1 MGNNNRIGWRIVTFA
16 SMAGNLKFWNRKR
29 DNMQSQ
35 EENSTKNQEQEEVNL
50 QAEDNMSDNSATSST
65 DTELS
70 ETEQLRAEVAELN
83 DKLLRTFS
91 EFENSKR
98 RMARE
103 RLELINS
110 ASKNI
115 ILELLPVIDD
125 LERALTSA
133 QDKPELDAFAEGIKL
148 VHNKFLGIL
157 SKQGLEAISSV
168 GENFD
173 LDLHEA
179 VSKMPAPS
187 DDQKNKVMF
196 EVEKGYKL
204 KENVIRFSKVIVGV

>member
-1 MGNNNRIGWRIVTFA
+1 
-16 SMAGNLKFWNRKR
+16 
-29 DNMQSQ
+29 MQSQ

>member
-1 MGNNNRIGWRIVTFA
+1 
-16 SMAGNLKFWNRKR
+16 MAGNLKFWNRKR
-29 DNMQSQ
+29 ENMQSQ
-35 EENSTKNQEQEEVNL
+35 EENITNNQEQEEVQL
-50 QAEDNMSDNSATSST
+50 QSEDNLSDAADNTSG
-65 DTELS
+65 EAERS
-70 ETEQLRAEVAELN
+70 ETEKLRAEVAELN

-98 RMARE
+98 RMAKE
-103 RLELINS
+103 RLELIGS

-115 ILELLPVIDD
+115 IIELLPVLDD
-125 LERALTSA
+125 LERALTST
-133 QDKPELDAFAEGIKL
+133 QDMPEIKAFAEGVQL

-157 SKQGLEAISSV
+157 AKQGLEAIPAV

-179 VSKMPAPS
+179 VSKMPTATE
-187 DDQKNKVMF
+187 DQKNKVLF

>member
-1 MGNNNRIGWRIVTFA
+1 
-16 SMAGNLKFWNRKR
+16 
-29 DNMQSQ
+29 MQSQ
-35 EENSTKNQEQEEVNL
+35 EENTTKNQEQEEV
-50 QAEDNMSDNSATSST
+50 QMHGEDNLSDSTDNSSSN
-65 DTELS
+65 TELS
-70 ETEQLRAEVAELN
+70 ETDKLRAEVAELN

-98 RMARE
+98 RMAKE
-103 RLELINS
+103 RLELIGS

-115 ILELLPVIDD
+115 IIELLPVIDD

-133 QDKPELDAFAEGIKL
+133 QDKPELEAFAEGVKL
-148 VHNKFLGIL
+148 VHNKFIGIL
-157 SKQGLEAISSV
+157 SKQGLEAIPAV

-187 DDQKNKVMF
+187 DEQKNKVMF

>member
-1 MGNNNRIGWRIVTFA
+1 
-16 SMAGNLKFWNRKR
+16 MAGNLKFWNRKR